1 MLFMKTSDK
10 LWYGIGPLGAQLA
23 LRLVEFA
30 PLYFY
35 TVAPLNLFGLYA
47 GTALALSKIVIM
59 IAQFGAG
66 ALSDRL
72 KGTRFGRRKPFVLT
86 GMWFLALSMIML
98 FAPAYFLP
106 TADTVS
112 NTNTMSYQLP
122 LFLYM
127 TLWVCMVNFW
137 YGWLSTPYQA
147 WMPELTEP
155 GERDRLSQI
164 LNTTNMIGTAIGII
178 ISFMFPTFI
187 QDRNWSMILEIM
199 IIASVLQIVFY
210 IPAAIKILEPSDKR
224 IKIPSIRRE
233 FSTIK
238 SNKNYLKWILAQG
251 ILSVAF
257 ISIQSLVIGFIQYVL
272 GFSTFL
278 NYVEF
283 GGAFIFVIIF
293 SFLIWVVL
301 YRRISK
307 KRSLSIAMF
316 FLAVILPFSAFIGS
330 SVIPLPLFGQGFIYV
345 ALIAF
350 FFAGYM
356 LIPYIIMSDIAHED
370 ELRTGDA
377 RAGIYMGFNSIPLNL
392 FQVVGFEISGWLTD
406 TRFFPAPYNFGYRL
420 FGPILAI
427 FILIGTMALQYVTM
441 DFDFGK
447 LEKQYGRK
455 IVAK

>member
-1 MLFMKTSDK
+1 MLFMKRSSK
-10 LWYGIGPLGAQLA
+10 LWYGIGPLGAAIA

-35 TVAPLNLFGLYA
+35 TQAPLSLYGLYA
-47 GTALALSKIVIM
+47 GAALALSKIVIM

-86 GMWFLALSMIML
+86 GMWILALSMIML

-106 TADTVS
+106 TADTGADV
-112 NTNTMSYQLP
+112 TAPGYQLT

-155 GERDRLSQI
+155 DERVGVSQI
-164 LNTTNMIGTAIGII
+164 LNTTNMLGSAIGVVM
-178 ISFMFPTFI
+178 SFMFPPLI
-187 QDRNWSMILEIM
+187 VAKNWSMIIELMIIGSLLEI
-199 IIASVLQIVFY
+199 LFY
-210 IPAAIKILEPSDKR
+210 IPAIIKILEPAEKR

-233 FSTIK
+233 FSAIT

-257 ISIQSLVIGFIQYVL
+257 ISIQTMVL
-272 GFSTFL
+272 GFVQNVLLLTGF
-278 NYVEF
+278 YYYIF
-283 GGAFIFVIIF
+283 AATFVIVIVL
-293 SFLIWVVL
+293 SFLIWALL
-301 YRRISK
+301 YKRLSK
-307 KRSLSIAMF
+307 KRSLTIAMIV
-316 FLAVILPFSAFIGS
+316 LAITLPFSLIIGS
-330 SVIPLPLFGQGFIYV
+330 AGIPLSLLLQGLIYIG
-345 ALIAF
+345 LIAF
-350 FFAGYM
+350 AFAGYV

-370 ELRTGDA
+370 ALRTGQS

-392 FQVVGFEISGWLTD
+392 FQVVGLLIAGWLTD
-406 TRFFPAPYNFGYRL
+406 VRFFTIEQGYRY
-420 FGPILAI
+420 FGPILAV
-427 FILIGTMALQYVTM
+427 FILLGTLALQKVTM
-441 DFDFGK
+441 DFDFSK
-447 LEKQYGRK
+447 LEKEYGGKRPPK
-455 IVAK
+455 